1 MASPAGFDTLGICLF
16 IPYNLIANLFYP
28 SEVLQS
34 PNDVSQEKDNAG
46 P

>member
-1 MASPAGFDTLGICLF
+1 MASPADFDTLGICLF
-16 IPYNLIANLFYP
+16 IPYNLVANLFYP

-34 PNDVSQEKDNAG
+34 PNDVSQENDNTE